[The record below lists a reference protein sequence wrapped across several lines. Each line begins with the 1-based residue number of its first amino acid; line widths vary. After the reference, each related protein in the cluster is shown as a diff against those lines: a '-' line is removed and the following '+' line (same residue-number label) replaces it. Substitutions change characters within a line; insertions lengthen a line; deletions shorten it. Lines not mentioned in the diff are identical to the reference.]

1 MQLKGICAKSLLVK
15 QQAIAITPD
24 VATGQQLAPVQREYE
39 PRFESDNEFKTFID
53 EAELRRRLGTSRRT
67 IFSWRVSGKIPFVR
81 IPGSRLIRYHWPSIE
96 NFLLRQQK
104 GGAQ

>member
-1 MQLKGICAKSLLVK
+1 VK
-15 QQAIAITPD
+15 QQAIAATPD
-24 VATGQQLAPVQREYE
+24 IATSQKLAPVQPEQQAR
-39 PRFESDNEFKTFID
+39 SGTDSEFKTFID

-96 NFLLRQQK
+96 SYLLRQQK